1 MTESQNDPTITD
13 GGFRRHF
20 RYHWYAAAKRAKRA
34 AVFRVGW
41 HLVPIRRNCWVRERY
56 RPAGPGR
63 RRYPQAAGQVGST
76 YLWYEWTPQ
85 PSVKITNIGATPG
98 RRDLRPDLRPDLRLG
113 ADDRHAQPRQ
123 RDRWHRGH
131 VLGAPARHRHRAGRQ
146 LFRVGRVQRR
156 SATRC
161 SRCRATS
168 GWSSSTTRW
177 PAQRR
182 TRFSTSPPPR
192 T

>member
-1 MTESQNDPTITD
+1 MIRRSRTEDP
-13 GGFRRHF
+13 
-20 RYHWYAAAKRAKRA
+20 AAFPLPQVRGLERAKRA

-41 HLVPIRRNCWVRERY
+41 HLVPIGRNCWVRERY
-56 RPAGPGR
+56 RPAGSRPTPISAGCRPGRQHVPLVRVDPAAIREDHEHRRHPGR
-63 RRYPQAAGQVGST
+63 R
-76 YLWYEWTPQ
+76 
-85 PSVKITNIGATPG
+85 
-98 RRDLRPDLRPDLRLG
+98 DLRPDLRLG

-146 LFRVGRVQRR
+146 LFRVDRVQRR

-177 PAQRR
+177 PARRR
-182 TRFSTSPPPR
+182 TRFSTAASP
-192 T
+192 TT